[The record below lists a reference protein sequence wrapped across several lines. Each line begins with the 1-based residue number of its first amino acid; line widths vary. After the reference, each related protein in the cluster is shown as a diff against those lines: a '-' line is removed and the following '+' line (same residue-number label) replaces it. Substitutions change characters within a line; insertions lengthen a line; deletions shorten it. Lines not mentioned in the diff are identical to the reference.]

1 MVLVDEGTPQL
12 TLNISL
18 DIKGNTLAENPQ
30 FQVTRINFTVVC
42 QDVTTGE

>member
-1 MVLVDEGTPQL
+1 VDEGGPQL

-18 DIKGNTLAENPQ
+18 DIRGNTFDELPQ
-30 FQVTRINFTVVC
+30 FQVPRINFTVVC

>member
-1 MVLVDEGTPQL
+1 MDEGGPQL

-18 DIKGNTLAENPQ
+18 DIKGNTPDELPE
-30 FQVTRINFTVVC
+30 FRVTRINFTVVC